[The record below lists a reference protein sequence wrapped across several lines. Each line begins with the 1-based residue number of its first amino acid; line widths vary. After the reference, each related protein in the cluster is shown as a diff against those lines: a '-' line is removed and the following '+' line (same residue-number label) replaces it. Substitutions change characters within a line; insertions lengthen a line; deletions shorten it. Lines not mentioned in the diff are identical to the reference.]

1 MKAILVLAVLC
12 LAICETFADDTLE
25 CYQCNPVTSECEV
38 GKADSI
44 KCGKT
49 NASKCLK
56 QIRKGTSDETKAI
69 RKCVVPDGSGN
80 VACPNGFDCHVCDSD
95 MCNTGS
101 VTKVTWVSVIGVFL
115 AVLHMY

>member
-1 MKAILVLAVLC
+1 MSEANQERYVAVLFSF
-12 LAICETFADDTLE
+12 L
-25 CYQCNPVTSECEV
+25 NPLTCFE
-38 GKADSI
+38 
-44 KCGKT
+44 
-49 NASKCLK
+49 
-56 QIRKGTSDETKAI
+56 GTSDETKAI